1 MKMKCY
7 IIRHGITAGNKELN
21 FNGCRTDEPL
31 SAEGRAAVKAI
42 DASEGISDEALL
54 FVSPMKRARETASI
68 MFPGKEQT
76 AIDDL
81 REMDFGMFEGKNH
94 HTLDGDPDYQ
104 AWLDSGGYS
113 KIPGGESIMEFRERA
128 GRGFREA
135 VRQAAAQGA
144 ETLCIVA
151 HGGTIMAVM
160 NIVTGEDY
168 FTFNAPNGAGYSI
181 DLEVGNDFETI
192 TADAYDRFCGGLSDG
207 PDGWRPP
214 RYTPSDRVDRQ
225 TDQQA

>member
-68 MFPGKEQT
+68 MFPGKDQT

-128 GRGFREA
+128 GKGFREA

-181 DLEVGNDFETI
+181 DLEVGNEFETI